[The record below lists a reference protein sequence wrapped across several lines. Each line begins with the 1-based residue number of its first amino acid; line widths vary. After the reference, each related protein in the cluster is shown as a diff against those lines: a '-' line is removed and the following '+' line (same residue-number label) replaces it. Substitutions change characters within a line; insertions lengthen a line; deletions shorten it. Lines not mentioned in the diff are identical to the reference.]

1 MMKLECHLENMLGG
15 QELLISSYENNE
27 YVQISIGNH
36 TSVVRLLDIQ
46 NALMLM
52 AYSAGSI
59 GGNEYLDLD
68 NSLEGKEEQ

>member
-59 GGNEYLDLD
+59 GGNELNWD
-68 NSLEGKEEQ
+68 NSLEGDE

>member
-52 AYSAGSI
+52 AYSAGSV
-59 GGNEYLDLD
+59 GGNEYLD
-68 NSLEGKEEQ
+68 NSLEGGCKE

>member
-15 QELLISSYENNE
+15 QELLISSHENNE
-27 YVQISIGNH
+27 YIQISIGNH
-36 TSVVRLLDIQ
+36 KSVVRLLDIQ

-59 GGNEYLDLD
+59 GGNEYLN
-68 NSLEGKEEQ
+68 NSLYEGDE